1 MRPPGILPSMTRP
14 ASLAVSPFGARL
26 RQWRRRRGIS
36 QLRLAAEVG
45 STPRHISFLE
55 TGRSRPSREMVA
67 RLGAVLGVSL
77 REQNELL
84 HAAGLP
90 AAYPQARLGDPDLA
104 PFRAAID
111 RLLEAHRPYPALVVD
126 GHWNVLAA
134 NRACGPLFG
143 GDLVGANMIR
153 RYFGDR
159 HAAEWMVNWS
169 EVAWAGLGRL
179 RQQLQRTPFDEELRA
194 LVALAETAVAELPGP
209 AAPGP
214 ELVVCPWF
222 RVGDN
227 VIRTIGMVARFDA
240 AADVTLDELRIELTY
255 PQDAAAERFFREQ
268 DKANQ

>member
-1 MRPPGILPSMTRP
+1 
-14 ASLAVSPFGARL
+14 
-26 RQWRRRRGIS
+26 
-36 QLRLAAEVG
+36 
-45 STPRHISFLE
+45 
-55 TGRSRPSREMVA
+55 
-67 RLGAVLGVSL
+67 
-77 REQNELL
+77 
-84 HAAGLP
+84 
-90 AAYPQARLGDPDLA
+90 
-104 PFRAAID
+104 
-111 RLLEAHRPYPALVVD
+111 
-126 GHWNVLAA
+126 
-134 NRACGPLFG
+134 
-143 GDLVGANMIR
+143 
-153 RYFGDR
+153 
-159 HAAEWMVNWS
+159 MVNWS

-268 DKANQ
+268 DKVHQ

>member
-1 MRPPGILPSMTRP
+1 MTRP
-14 ASLAVSPFGARL
+14 AGLMVSPFGARL

-45 STPRHISFLE
+45 STPRYISFLE
-55 TGRSRPSREMVA
+55 TGRSRPSREMVG
-67 RLGAVLGVSL
+67 RLGAALGVSL
-77 REQNELL
+77 REQKQLL
-84 HAAGLP
+84 HAAGVP
-90 AAYPQARLGDPDLA
+90 AAYPQAQLGDPDLA
-104 PFRAAID
+104 AFRAAID
-111 RLLEAHRPYPALVVD
+111 RLLEAHLPYPALVVD
-126 GHWNVLAA
+126 GRWNVVAA
-134 NRACGPLFG
+134 NRACAPLFG

-159 HAAEWMVNWS
+159 AAAEWMVNWA

-194 LVALAETAVAELPGP
+194 LVGLAEAAVADLPRP
-209 AAPGP
+209 AAPGAEP
-214 ELVVCPWF
+214 VVCPWF

-240 AADVTLDELRIELTY
+240 AADVTLDELRVELTY

-268 DKANQ
+268 DKAHQ